1 MSEYVRIDPAR
12 RSEAISM
19 ARVICIMGIV
29 YVHAWTGLTGPE
41 FEALRGSAQDIMRW
55 VMMDVFG
62 RSAVPLLGLVSGWLV
77 AGSSRVRNWGSHVA
91 RKARTILL
99 PMVLWNV
106 LALILICG
114 SGKLFNLQV
123 PWPPSLSWVFQ
134 EVFILTRPPDMNVQM
149 PFLRDLFLCMVLA
162 PMLVRWPGWALACV
176 LALTG
181 VCHIFDLGAPIILRV
196 SILFFFTLGILVRR
210 SNLADRITQWPLILA
225 ALPFLIVMPIQL
237 CLTLTRD
244 WDMATPEAREL
255 DLAVRIA
262 AALAY
267 WRVAWALTFSPLR
280 QTFLKIEPYMFFYFC
295 AHLILMWLGGPLLGK
310 VFGKLGSPLYPI
322 YFLTQPFMVLAVI
335 MPIGMALTRY
345 WPSAADLLSGGR
357 LTGEPRRK
365 TIPAWPEGA

>member
-1 MSEYVRIDPAR
+1 MSEYVGIDPAR
-12 RSEAISM
+12 RSQAISM

-77 AGSSRVRNWGSHVA
+77 AGSSRVRNWSSHVA

-106 LALILICG
+106 LALIIICG

-134 EVFILTRPPDMNVQM
+134 EIFILTRPPDVNVQM
-149 PFLRDLFLCMVLA
+149 PFLRDL
-162 PMLVRWPGWALACV
+162 LACV

-181 VCHIFDLGAPIILRV
+181 VCHVFDLGAPIILRV
-196 SILFFFTLGILVRR
+196 SILFFFTLGIMARR
-210 SNLADRITQWPLILA
+210 SGLADRVTQWPLLLA

-237 CLTLTRD
+237 YLTLTRD

-255 DLAVRIA
+255 DLVVRVA

-267 WRVAWALTFSPLR
+267 WRVAWALTSSPLR
-280 QTFLKIEPYMFFYFC
+280 RTFLKIEPYMFFYFC

-310 VFGKLGSPLYPI
+310 VFGKLGAPLYPI
-322 YFLTQPFMVLAVI
+322 YFLTQPFMVLAII

-345 WPSAADLLSGGR
+345 WPSAAGLLSGGR
-357 LTGEPRRK
+357 LTGEPRSK
-365 TIPAWPEGA
+365 TIPAWPEGG